1 MRVLVIGSGGREHAL
16 AWKIAQ
22 SPRLTKLFI
31 APGNGGTGATD
42 AARART
48 ALGLGSL
55 ATQAANSVTISGG
68 RGLGVD
74 VAFDVDQDVARQGLG
89 ADPRGVIGFDP
100 DVGPFSRRAR
110 GRRDKVWGSFPA
122 SSRTA
127 ETVLL

>member
-1 MRVLVIGSGGREHAL
+1 MRVNGATVGPLLAGPLSVNNGNWSGAAL
-16 AWKIAQ
+16 SLA
-22 SPRLTKLFI
+22 
-31 APGNGGTGATD
+31 NGGTGATD
-42 AARART
+42 AAGART